1 MKRLTMSDINAY
13 LDGALSDQER
23 REVEFALKNDSEAA
37 ALYHQYQDQVT
48 ELHRLFDAVLS
59 EPVPQRIMELLQRRR
74 TGPA

>member
-13 LDGALSDQER
+13 LDGALDEQEKL
-23 REVEFALKNDSEAA
+23 EVEFALKNDAEAA

-59 EPVPQRIMELLQRRR
+59 EPVPERIMELLQRRKPD
-74 TGPA
+74 PA